1 MIVTKNASLVVF
13 AASKYSR
20 KALSVGAKMVNEP
33 PDRASVSPATSIAS
47 ARVCVERVF
56 ECMRECF
63 EREIVCEK
71 QHNAM
76 AIMFLC

>member
-56 ECMRECF
+56 
-63 EREIVCEK
+63 
-71 QHNAM
+71 
-76 AIMFLC
+76 